1 MVKTCW
7 QCPKKERWE
16 TKRYLGCGNS
26 KKTTRASRQIKRK
39 ELMSIK
45 TIKKYCDKEEDLFY
59 FDISQKLWRSGKVI
73 YALDCNYTSYCT
85 FEENKY
91 LNMKGICY
99 LIRSLKFKTLASKHL
114 VKVLAYTLYSFNSN
128 AT

>member
-1 MVKTCW
+1 
-7 QCPKKERWE
+7 
-16 TKRYLGCGNS
+16 
-26 KKTTRASRQIKRK
+26 
-39 ELMSIK
+39 MSIK

-91 LNMKGICY
+91 LNIKDICY
-99 LIRSLKFKTLASKHL
+99 LIRSLKIKNRNYTCIETFGEGSS
-114 VKVLAYTLYSFNSN
+114 TLYSFNSN